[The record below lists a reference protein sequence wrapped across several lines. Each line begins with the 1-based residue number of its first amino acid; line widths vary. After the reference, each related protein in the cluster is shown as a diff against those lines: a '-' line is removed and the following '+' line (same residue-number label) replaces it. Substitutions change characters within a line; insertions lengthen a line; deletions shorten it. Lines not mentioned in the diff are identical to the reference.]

1 MQSLFQISLLVND
14 YDAAIEFYVHT
25 LGFELLEDTHLDSLK
40 RWVVVSPG
48 NGAALVL
55 ARAEGASQM
64 HAVGQQL
71 GGRVGFF
78 LGTDNFERDFKLFT
92 SRGVRFVRKVDK
104 TDYGTVAVFEDLYG
118 NLWDLI
124 EHAPDHPLAMKG
136 TMKSVMGSLE

>member
-14 YDAAIEFYVHT
+14 YDAAIEFYVQT

-48 NGAALVL
+48 NGAALLL
-55 ARAEGASQM
+55 ARAEGVSQQQ
-64 HAVGQQL
+64 AVGQQL

-78 LGTDNFERDFKLFT
+78 LGTDNFDRDFNKFT
-92 SRGVRFVRKVDK
+92 SRGVRFVREPEK

-124 EHAPDHPLAMKG
+124 QHEPGHPLAMKG
-136 TMKSVMGSLE
+136 ASKSK